1 MATHWLSQEPRFTSG
16 QEALEAFLV
25 YAGAARSRLE
35 AKPEWREWLLQED
48 ISGRKRSARGFGK
61 WLQDLQELG
70 APEPTAALDLPELYL
85 APLRRLKQREMIRI
99 GLLDFAG
106 LATVSETIEALTEL
120 ADFCLDR
127 VLALQLARTAKRWGD
142 PGTEF
147 CILGMGKLGGRELN
161 YSSDID
167 VIFVY
172 GEEGETSTGRSRKE
186 FFTRLGQQ
194 IIKDFSA
201 NTADGGLFRID
212 LRLRPEGDSG
222 PLALSYSATE
232 NYYAAFGE
240 NWERMA
246 MIKARVSA
254 GDDSLAYELDR
265 LRAEFC
271 FGTSLSTDL
280 IGEIAALK
288 QRVNQEI
295 VGAGAM
301 ERHVKLGRG
310 GIREIEFLVQT
321 QQLLYARKLPYLQN
335 RRTLKTL
342 EGIATCELLPREKT
356 DKLAEAYRTLRTVEH
371 RLQMREELQT
381 HTLPEEAEARA
392 LVAESLD
399 LSLERFD
406 RVMLEVRDFVHQEF
420 TDAFTEREPEPGHDF
435 DTSFFLQPKAA
446 RKQLEALNPESREEA
461 RVSPRTRARF
471 RRFEPVLEEGLH
483 KCVTPDIALPRF
495 VRFAEQYGAP
505 GLFYETMASNPK
517 ALELLLTIFDR
528 SQHYSDMLTRSP
540 HVFEDAA
547 RAGTLDI
554 NKDTARFLSEL
565 EALTGDLY
573 ESARAYRQEELIRIF
588 IRDALGLAP
597 LNDLHAEYSALA
609 EACLEY
615 GLRHVVSG
623 GPLAVIALGKFGG
636 MELGYGSDLDCV
648 LVGED
653 QKAAKELSRLMTEQR
668 PSGILFP
675 LDFRM
680 RPDSEGPIVMPVET
694 FRQYYQHRAQYWEFQ
709 AAVRARFAAGDE
721 TLGQEWMGMLD
732 EIWPEKVKSA
742 DPFTELGAMRHRI
755 ETERIS
761 NKRYPEGEFKTG
773 VGGMLDVEFG
783 LQALLL
789 DRLHREPST
798 LRGLDWLAGL
808 SSAGATAAAQMREDY
823 LWLRRMEAV
832 VRSDSNDDISHIPA
846 EPERQEHLARWLG
859 YDSRQLFLHDY
870 SEVRARNRLTY
881 EHIMARQIP

>member
-1 MATHWLSQEPRFTSG
+1 MALPWLSQEPRFTSRR
-16 QEALEAFLV
+16 EALEAFLA

-35 AKPEWREWLLQED
+35 AQPEWRDWLLQEE
-48 ISGRKRSARGFGK
+48 ISGRTRRVRGKGK
-61 WLQDLQELG
+61 WEQDLRELG
-70 APEPTAALDLPELYL
+70 APEVAGALELPEIFL
-85 APLRRLKQREMIRI
+85 APLRRFKQREILRI

-106 LATVSETIEALTEL
+106 LATVSETVEALSDL

-127 VLALQLARTAKRWGD
+127 VLALQLARTAKRWGE

-161 YSSDID
+161 FSSDID

-172 GEEGETSTGRSRKE
+172 GEEGETSTGRTRKE

-201 NTADGGLFRID
+201 TTADGALFRID

-254 GDDSLAYELDR
+254 GDESLAYDLDR

-321 QQLLYARKLPYLQN
+321 QQLLHARKLPYLQN

-342 EGIATCELLPREKT
+342 EGIAICELMPLQAT
-356 DKLAEAYRTLRTVEH
+356 NQLAEAYRVLRTVEH
-371 RLQMREELQT
+371 RLQMREDLQT
-381 HTLPEEAEARA
+381 HTLPDEPEGRA
-392 LVAESLD
+392 LIAQSLD

-406 RVMLEVRDFVHQEF
+406 HVMLEVRDFVHQEF
-420 TDAFTEREPEPGHDF
+420 TTAFAEREPEPEHEF
-435 DTSFFLQPKAA
+435 DLSFFLHPKAA
-446 RKQLEALNPESREEA
+446 AKQLQALNPESREEA

-471 RRFEPVLEEGLH
+471 RRFQPVLEKGLRQ
-483 KCVTPDIALPRF
+483 CVTPDVALPRF

-528 SQHYSDMLTRSP
+528 SQHYSDMVTRSP

-547 RAGTLDI
+547 RAGTLDM
-554 NKDTARFLSEL
+554 NKDVARFLSEL
-565 EALTGDLY
+565 EGLSGDLL
-573 ESARAYRQEELIRIF
+573 ETARAYRQEELIRIF

-597 LNDLHAEYSALA
+597 LSDLHAEYSALA
-609 EACLEY
+609 QACLEF
-615 GLRHVVSG
+615 GLRRVVSG
-623 GPLAVIALGKFGG
+623 GPVAVVALGKFGG
-636 MELGYGSDLDCV
+636 RELGYGSDLDCV

-653 QKAAKELSRLMTEQR
+653 EKAAKELSRFMTEQR

-675 LDFRM
+675 LDFRL
-680 RPDSEGPIVMPVET
+680 RPDGEGPIVIPVASYRE
-694 FRQYYQHRAQYWEFQ
+694 YYRHRAQYWEFQ
-709 AAVRARFAAGDE
+709 AAIRARFVAGDE
-721 TLGQEWMGMLD
+721 TLGQEWIGMLD
-732 EIWPEKVKSA
+732 EVWPEKVRSA
-742 DPFTELGAMRHRI
+742 DPFVELSAMRQRI
-755 ETERIS
+755 ETERIT
-761 NKRYPEGEFKTG
+761 NRRYPEGEFKTG

-783 LQALLL
+783 VQALLMH
-789 DRLHREPST
+789 RLHREPST
-798 LRGLDWLAGL
+798 LRALDWLAGL
-808 SSAGATAAAQMREDY
+808 SSSGAEAADQLREDY
-823 LWLRRMEAV
+823 LWLRRVEAA
-832 VRSDSNDDISHIPA
+832 VRSDSNDSVSHLPA

-859 YDSRQLFLHDY
+859 YESRALFLHAY
-870 SEVRARNRLTY
+870 SEVRTRNRRTY
-881 EHIMARQIP
+881 EQIMAREIP

>member
-1 MATHWLSQEPRFTSG
+1 
-16 QEALEAFLV
+16 
-25 YAGAARSRLE
+25 
-35 AKPEWREWLLQED
+35 
-48 ISGRKRSARGFGK
+48 
-61 WLQDLQELG
+61 
-70 APEPTAALDLPELYL
+70 
-85 APLRRLKQREMIRI
+85 
-99 GLLDFAG
+99 
-106 LATVSETIEALTEL
+106 
-120 ADFCLDR
+120 
-127 VLALQLARTAKRWGD
+127 
-142 PGTEF
+142 
-147 CILGMGKLGGRELN
+147 
-161 YSSDID
+161 
-167 VIFVY
+167 
-172 GEEGETSTGRSRKE
+172 
-186 FFTRLGQQ
+186 
-194 IIKDFSA
+194 
-201 NTADGGLFRID
+201 
-212 LRLRPEGDSG
+212 
-222 PLALSYSATE
+222 
-232 NYYAAFGE
+232 
-240 NWERMA
+240 

-265 LRAEFC
+265 LRADFC

-342 EGIATCELLPREKT
+342 EGIATCELLPKETT
-356 DKLAEAYRTLRTVEH
+356 DKLAEAYALLRTVEH
-371 RLQMREELQT
+371 RLQMREDLQT
-381 HTLPEEAEARA
+381 HTLPEESKARS
-392 LVAESLD
+392 LVADSLD
-399 LSLERFD
+399 FSLERFD
-406 RVMLEVRDFVHQEF
+406 RVMTEVRDFVHHEF
-420 TDAFTEREPEPGHDF
+420 TEAFAEREPEPPYVF
-435 DTSFFLQPKAA
+435 DTSIFLYPQSAQ
-446 RKQLEALNPESREEA
+446 KQLHALNPESREEA
-461 RVSPRTRARF
+461 LVAPRTQARY
-471 RRFEPVLEEGLH
+471 RRFEPVLESGLR
-483 KCVTPDIALPRF
+483 KCVTPDVALPRF

-505 GLFYETMASNPK
+505 GLFYETMASNPN

-554 NKDTARFLSEL
+554 NKDANRFLSEMA
-565 EALTGDLY
+565 ALSGDLF

-588 IRDALGLAP
+588 IRDALGLAR
-597 LNDLHAEYSALA
+597 LRDLHAEYSALA
-609 EACLEY
+609 QACLEY
-615 GLRHVVSG
+615 GIKRVATG

-636 MELGYGSDLDCV
+636 RELGYGSDVDCV

-653 QKAAKELSRLMTEQR
+653 EKAAKELSSFMTEQR

-680 RPDSEGPIVMPVET
+680 RPDGEGPIVMPVAT
-694 FRQYYQHRAQYWEFQ
+694 FREYYLHRAQYWEFQ
-709 AAVRARFAAGDE
+709 AAIRARFAAGDVA
-721 TLGQEWMGMLD
+721 LGQEWIAMLD
-732 EIWPEKVKSA
+732 DIWPEKVKSA
-742 DPFTELGAMRHRI
+742 DPFVELAAMRKRI

-773 VGGMLDVEFG
+773 IGGMLDVEFG

-798 LRGLDWLAGL
+798 LEGLDWLAGL
-808 SSAGATAAAQMREDY
+808 SSTGATAAAQMREDY
-823 LWLRRMEAV
+823 LWLRRVEAV
-832 VRSDSNDDISHIPA
+832 VRSDNNDSVSHLPA
-846 EPERQEHLARWLG
+846 EPERQEHVARWLG

-881 EHIMARQIP
+881 EQIMARELP